1 MIEFLKQIL
10 NVYEHILFMGKIG
23 LCESH
28 ITDKG
33 FTNVNYLALRLEFN
47 AAKVNINV
55 ECIDFFYLNPLC
67 HVCM

>member
-1 MIEFLKQIL
+1 
-10 NVYEHILFMGKIG
+10 MGKIG

-47 AAKVNINV
+47 AAKVIINV
-55 ECIDFFYLNPLC
+55 ELIDFFYSNPLC
-67 HVCM
+67 HVYM